1 MRLIVISD
9 GPAISLQFTI
19 CDLDSKGIIY
29 VISVI
34 VKVFLETNF
43 EGGRHQRRLQRI
55 TEIQQNTKGR
65 P

>member
-34 VKVFLETNF
+34 VKVFLETTRF
-43 EGGRHQRRLQRI
+43 YEFFMSIL
-55 TEIQQNTKGR
+55 
-65 P
+65 